1 MYSICFTIAGV
12 IFSIL
17 LFVLYNFKSNLKLL
31 ENKIYYGIIV
41 TTIISGL
48 IEIYSFILV
57 RTSIFVNSVL
67 YLFSLKSLFLCFLVW
82 IYLFTI
88 YTVIVTINLKN
99 KDYSRYR
106 LAIIISTIVFIIVSL
121 TTMILPIDIIET
133 DGLLLPTG
141 VGVDIIYVLSLILF
155 IIMISVIISNRRNL
169 KNKKYYPMYFLLV
182 ILGIMIIVQKIFP
195 SLLLINFSLSILIYI
210 MYFTIEN
217 PDIKLI
223 KDLSY
228 TRRML
233 EKQNE
238 MVSGIVNNLAIS
250 LKNPLMEITN
260 FSSKKINKKDE
271 VSSLEEIKK
280 FQKLSLNLV
289 DQINKIMDLTRIENR
304 QLKIKNKLYQTDNLI
319 NSIKDII
326 NFRNVDVN
334 YNIDNNIP
342 KVLYGDDDNIKQTF
356 TYLVEFINNY
366 FNRYDLTINISKI
379 SVRNNCKLMFSIIV
393 NYKNTKLDFIERD
406 NKCIIETNAW
416 EYELYNR
423 LVELQKGTYEVK
435 KDNSSLI
442 FNFALFQKI
451 KDNNEAVEEEVI
463 KYNNYSGKKILIALD
478 NHLDINKFTELL
490 VNYNVDI
497 STSSSIEELTEL
509 LRSDKTFDIVFLSNT
524 ISGIENY
531 NITTSEERKRT
542 MTKLSLIAG
551 YKLQIIMVTLEDYKD
566 SDTEYI
572 KMPISKVKLDDIM
585 VKYLS
590 EK

>member
-41 TTIISGL
+41 TTIIAGL

-57 RTSIFVNSVL
+57 RTSVFINSVL

-82 IYLFTI
+82 IYLFTV

-106 LAIIISTIVFIIVSL
+106 LAIMISTVVFIIVSL

-238 MVSGIVNNLAIS
+238 MVSGTVNNLAIS

-271 VSSLEEIKK
+271 VSSLEEIEE

-304 QLKIKNKLYQTDNLI
+304 ELKIKNKLYQTDNLI

-356 TYLVEFINNY
+356 TYLTEFINNY
-366 FNRYDLTINISKI
+366 FDRYDLTINISKI

-406 NKCIIETNAW
+406 NKCIIDTNAW

-451 KDNNEAVEEEVI
+451 KDNNEVVEEEDI

>member
-41 TTIISGL
+41 TTIIAGL

-121 TTMILPIDIIET
+121 TTMVLPINIIET

-238 MVSGIVNNLAIS
+238 MVSGTVNNLAIS

>member
-12 IFSIL
+12 VFSIL

-41 TTIISGL
+41 TTIISEL
-48 IEIYSFILV
+48 VEIYSFILV
-57 RTSIFVNSVL
+57 RTSVFINSVL

-82 IYLFTI
+82 IYLFTV

-106 LAIIISTIVFIIVSL
+106 LAIMISMVVFTIVSL
-121 TTMILPIDIIET
+121 ITMILPINIIET
-133 DGLLLPTG
+133 NGLLLPTG
-141 VGVDIIYVLSLILF
+141 VGVDVIYVLALILF
-155 IIMISVIISNRRNL
+155 IIMISVIISNRSNL
-169 KNKKYYPMYFLLV
+169 KNKKYYPVYFLLV
-182 ILGIMIIVQKIFP
+182 ILGIMIVVQKIFP
-195 SLLLINFSLSILIYI
+195 SLLLINFSLAILIYI

-238 MVSGIVNNLAIS
+238 MVSGTVNNLAIS

-271 VSSLEEIKK
+271 VSSFEEIEK
-280 FQKLSLNLV
+280 FKKLSLNLV

-304 QLKIKNKLYQTDNLI
+304 ELKIKNKLYQTDNLI

-326 NFRNVDVN
+326 NFRNVDVS
-334 YNIDNNIP
+334 YNIDDNIP
-342 KVLYGDDDNIKQTF
+342 KVLYGDDDNIKQSF
-356 TYLVEFINNY
+356 TYLIEFISNY
-366 FNRYDLTINISKI
+366 FDRYDLTVNISKI
-379 SVRNNCKLMFSIIV
+379 SVRNNCKLMFDIIV
-393 NYKNTKLDFIERD
+393 SYKNTKLDFIERD

-423 LVELQKGTYEVK
+423 LVELQKGTSEVR

-451 KDNNEAVEEEVI
+451 KDTDEAVEEEVI
-463 KYNNYSGKKILIALD
+463 KYNNYSGKKILVALD

-497 STSSSIEELTEL
+497 STSSSIDELTEL

-531 NITTSEERKRT
+531 DITTSEERKRT

-551 YKLQIIMVTLEDYKD
+551 YKLQVIMVTLEDYKD

>member
-121 TTMILPIDIIET
+121 TTMILPINIIET

-238 MVSGIVNNLAIS
+238 MVSGTVNNLAIS

-435 KDNSSLI
+435 KNNSSLI

-451 KDNNEAVEEEVI
+451 KDNNEVVEEEVI

-551 YKLQIIMVTLEDYKD
+551 YKLQVIMVTLEDYKD

>member
-238 MVSGIVNNLAIS
+238 MVSGTVNNLAIS

-451 KDNNEAVEEEVI
+451 KDNNEVVEEEVI

-551 YKLQIIMVTLEDYKD
+551 YKLQIIMVTFEDYKD

-572 KMPISKVKLDDIM
+572 KMPISKVKLHDIM
-585 VKYLS
+585 VK
-590 EK
+590 

>member
-238 MVSGIVNNLAIS
+238 MVSGTVNNLAIS

-585 VKYLS
+585 VKYLN
-590 EK
+590 

>member
-238 MVSGIVNNLAIS
+238 MVSGTVNNLAIS

-356 TYLVEFINNY
+356 TYLVEFINK
-366 FNRYDLTINISKI
+366 YDLTINISKI

-451 KDNNEAVEEEVI
+451 KDNNEAVEEEII

>member
-121 TTMILPIDIIET
+121 TTMILPINIIET

-238 MVSGIVNNLAIS
+238 MVSGTVNNLAIS

-451 KDNNEAVEEEVI
+451 KDNNEAVEEEII

-531 NITTSEERKRT
+531 NIITSEERKRT

>member
-82 IYLFTI
+82 IYLFTV

-141 VGVDIIYVLSLILF
+141 VGVDIIYILSLILF

-238 MVSGIVNNLAIS
+238 MVSGTVNNLAIS
-250 LKNPLMEITN
+250 LKNPLMEITS

-531 NITTSEERKRT
+531 DITTSEERKRT

>member
-41 TTIISGL
+41 TTIIAGL

-238 MVSGIVNNLAIS
+238 MVSGTVNNLAIS

-326 NFRNVDVN
+326 NFRNVDIN
-334 YNIDNNIP
+334 YNIDYNIP

-451 KDNNEAVEEEVI
+451 KDNNEVVEEEVI
-463 KYNNYSGKKILIALD
+463 KYNNYGGKKILIALD

-551 YKLQIIMVTLEDYKD
+551 YKLQIIMVTFEDYKD

>member
-41 TTIISGL
+41 TTIIAGL

-106 LAIIISTIVFIIVSL
+106 LAIMISTIVFIIISL

-238 MVSGIVNNLAIS
+238 MVSGTVNNLAIS

-326 NFRNVDVN
+326 NFRNVDIN

-435 KDNSSLI
+435 KNNSSLI

>member
-99 KDYSRYR
+99 QDYSRYR

-238 MVSGIVNNLAIS
+238 MVSGTVNNLAIS

-451 KDNNEAVEEEVI
+451 KDNNEAVEEEII

-585 VKYLS
+585 VKYLN
-590 EK
+590 

>member
-238 MVSGIVNNLAIS
+238 MVSGTVNNLAIS

-304 QLKIKNKLYQTDNLI
+304 ELKIKNKLYQTDNLI

-326 NFRNVDVN
+326 NFRNVDIN

-451 KDNNEAVEEEVI
+451 KDNNEVVEEEVI

>member
-41 TTIISGL
+41 TTIIAGL

-121 TTMILPIDIIET
+121 TTMILPINIIET

-238 MVSGIVNNLAIS
+238 MVSGTVNNLAIS

-551 YKLQIIMVTLEDYKD
+551 YKLQIIMVTFEDYKD

>member
-1 MYSICFTIAGV
+1 MET
-12 IFSIL
+12 
-17 LFVLYNFKSNLKLL
+17 
-31 ENKIYYGIIV
+31 IIV
-41 TTIISGL
+41 
-48 IEIYSFILV
+48 
-57 RTSIFVNSVL
+57 
-67 YLFSLKSLFLCFLVW
+67 YL
-82 IYLFTI
+82 
-88 YTVIVTINLKN
+88 
-99 KDYSRYR
+99 
-106 LAIIISTIVFIIVSL
+106 
-121 TTMILPIDIIET
+121 
-133 DGLLLPTG
+133 
-141 VGVDIIYVLSLILF
+141 
-155 IIMISVIISNRRNL
+155 
-169 KNKKYYPMYFLLV
+169 
-182 ILGIMIIVQKIFP
+182 
-195 SLLLINFSLSILIYI
+195 

-228 TRRML
+228 TRKML

-238 MVSGIVNNLAIS
+238 MVSGTVNNLAIS

-260 FSSKKINKKDE
+260 FSSKKINKKNE
-271 VSSLEEIKK
+271 VSSLEEIEE

-326 NFRNVDVN
+326 NFRNVDVS
-334 YNIDNNIP
+334 YNIDDNIP

-366 FNRYDLTINISKI
+366 FDRYDLTINISKI
-379 SVRNNCKLMFSIIV
+379 SVRNNCKLMFGIIV
-393 NYKNTKLDFIERD
+393 SYKNTKLEFIERD
-406 NKCIIETNAW
+406 NKCIIDTNAW

-423 LVELQKGTYEVK
+423 LVELQKGTSEVK

-451 KDNNEAVEEEVI
+451 KDNNEVVDEEVI
-463 KYNNYSGKKILIALD
+463 KYNNYSDKKILIALD

-531 NITTSEERKRT
+531 DITTSEERKRT

-551 YKLQIIMVTLEDYKD
+551 YKLQVIMVTLEDYKD

>member
-238 MVSGIVNNLAIS
+238 MVSGTVNNLAIS

-435 KDNSSLI
+435 KNNSSLI

-451 KDNNEAVEEEVI
+451 KDNNEVVEKEVI

>member
-82 IYLFTI
+82 IYLFTV

-238 MVSGIVNNLAIS
+238 MVSGTVNNLAIS

-435 KDNSSLI
+435 KNNSSLI

-451 KDNNEAVEEEVI
+451 KDNNEVVEKEVI

-509 LRSDKTFDIVFLSNT
+509 LRSDKTIDIVFLSNT

-585 VKYLS
+585 VKYLN
-590 EK
+590 

>member
-82 IYLFTI
+82 IYLFTV

-238 MVSGIVNNLAIS
+238 MVSGTVNNLAIS

-451 KDNNEAVEEEVI
+451 KDNNEVVEEEVI

-585 VKYLS
+585 VKYLN
-590 EK
+590 

>member
-41 TTIISGL
+41 TTIIAGL

-106 LAIIISTIVFIIVSL
+106 LAIMISTIVFIIVSL

-238 MVSGIVNNLAIS
+238 MVSGTVNNLAIS

-435 KDNSSLI
+435 KNNSSLI

>member
-238 MVSGIVNNLAIS
+238 MVSGTVNNLAIS

-326 NFRNVDVN
+326 NFRNVDIN

-451 KDNNEAVEEEVI
+451 KDNNEVVEEEVI

-478 NHLDINKFTELL
+478 NHLDINNFTELL

-551 YKLQIIMVTLEDYKD
+551 YKLQIIMVTFEDYKD

>member
-57 RTSIFVNSVL
+57 RTSISVNSVL

-82 IYLFTI
+82 IYLFTV

-106 LAIIISTIVFIIVSL
+106 LAIMISAIVFIIVSL

-238 MVSGIVNNLAIS
+238 MVSGTVNNLAIS

-451 KDNNEAVEEEVI
+451 KDNNEVVEEEVI

>member
-57 RTSIFVNSVL
+57 RTSISVNSVL

-82 IYLFTI
+82 IYLFTV

-106 LAIIISTIVFIIVSL
+106 LAIMISAIVFIIVSL

-238 MVSGIVNNLAIS
+238 MVSGTVNNLAIS

>member
-1 MYSICFTIAGV
+1 MYSICLGV

-57 RTSIFVNSVL
+57 RTSISVNSVL

-82 IYLFTI
+82 IYLFTV

-106 LAIIISTIVFIIVSL
+106 LAIMISAIVFIIVSL

-238 MVSGIVNNLAIS
+238 MVSGTVNNLAIS

-304 QLKIKNKLYQTDNLI
+304 QLKIKNRLYQTDNLI

-451 KDNNEAVEEEVI
+451 KDNNEAVEEEAI

>member
-106 LAIIISTIVFIIVSL
+106 LAIMISTIVFIIVSL

-238 MVSGIVNNLAIS
+238 MVSGTVNNLAIS

-451 KDNNEAVEEEVI
+451 KDNNEVVEEEVI

-551 YKLQIIMVTLEDYKD
+551 YKLQVIMVTLEDYKD

>member
-82 IYLFTI
+82 IYLFTV

-121 TTMILPIDIIET
+121 TTIILPIDIIET

-238 MVSGIVNNLAIS
+238 MVSGTVNNLAIS
-250 LKNPLMEITN
+250 LKNPLMEITS

-551 YKLQIIMVTLEDYKD
+551 YKLQIIMVTLADYKD

>member
-41 TTIISGL
+41 TTIIAGL

-238 MVSGIVNNLAIS
+238 MVSGTVNNLAIS

-451 KDNNEAVEEEVI
+451 KDNNEVVEEEVI

-585 VKYLS
+585 VKYLN
-590 EK
+590 

>member
-41 TTIISGL
+41 TTIIAGL

-121 TTMILPIDIIET
+121 TTMILPINIIET

-141 VGVDIIYVLSLILF
+141 IGVDIIYVLSLILF

-238 MVSGIVNNLAIS
+238 MVSGTVNNLAIS

-326 NFRNVDVN
+326 NFRNVDIN

-451 KDNNEAVEEEVI
+451 KDNNEVVEEEVI

>member
-41 TTIISGL
+41 TTIIAGL

-238 MVSGIVNNLAIS
+238 MVSGTVNNLAIS

-326 NFRNVDVN
+326 NFRNVDIN

-451 KDNNEAVEEEVI
+451 KDNNEVVEEEVI

-551 YKLQIIMVTLEDYKD
+551 YKLQIIMVTFEDYKD

>member
-41 TTIISGL
+41 TTIIAGL

-57 RTSIFVNSVL
+57 RTSVFINSVL

-82 IYLFTI
+82 IYLFTV

-106 LAIIISTIVFIIVSL
+106 LAIMISTVVFIIVSL

-228 TRRML
+228 TRKML

-238 MVSGIVNNLAIS
+238 MVSGTVNNLAIS

-271 VSSLEEIKK
+271 VSSLEEIEE

-304 QLKIKNKLYQTDNLI
+304 ELKIKNKLYQTDNLI

-356 TYLVEFINNY
+356 TYLTEFINNY
-366 FNRYDLTINISKI
+366 FDRYDLTINISKI

-451 KDNNEAVEEEVI
+451 KDNNEVVEEEDI

>member
-41 TTIISGL
+41 TTIIAGL

-121 TTMILPIDIIET
+121 TTMILPINIIET

-238 MVSGIVNNLAIS
+238 MVSGTVNNLAIS

-451 KDNNEAVEEEVI
+451 KDNNEVVEEEVI

-551 YKLQIIMVTLEDYKD
+551 YKLQIIMVTFEDYKD

>member
-141 VGVDIIYVLSLILF
+141 VGVDIIYILSLILF

-182 ILGIMIIVQKIFP
+182 ILGIMIIVQKVFP

-238 MVSGIVNNLAIS
+238 MVSGTVNNLAIS

-531 NITTSEERKRT
+531 DITTSEERKRT

>member
-121 TTMILPIDIIET
+121 TTIILPIDIIET

-238 MVSGIVNNLAIS
+238 MVSGTVNNLAIS

-551 YKLQIIMVTLEDYKD
+551 YKLQIIMVTLADYKD

>member
-141 VGVDIIYVLSLILF
+141 VGVDIIYVLSLILL

-238 MVSGIVNNLAIS
+238 MVSGTVNNLAIS

-451 KDNNEAVEEEVI
+451 KDNNEVVEEEVI

-551 YKLQIIMVTLEDYKD
+551 YKLQVIMVTLEDYKD

>member
-41 TTIISGL
+41 TTIIAGL

-238 MVSGIVNNLAIS
+238 MVSGTVNNLAIS

-326 NFRNVDVN
+326 NFRNVDIN
-334 YNIDNNIP
+334 YNID

-451 KDNNEAVEEEVI
+451 KDNNEVVEEEVI

-585 VKYLS
+585 VKIS
-590 EK
+590 K

>member
-238 MVSGIVNNLAIS
+238 MVSGTVNNLAIS

-379 SVRNNCKLMFSIIV
+379 SVRNNCKLIFSIIV

-451 KDNNEAVEEEVI
+451 KDNNEVVEEEVI

-551 YKLQIIMVTLEDYKD
+551 YKLQIIMVTFEDYKD

>member
-57 RTSIFVNSVL
+57 RTSIFANSVL

-82 IYLFTI
+82 IYLFTV

-106 LAIIISTIVFIIVSL
+106 LAIMISAIVFIIVSL
-121 TTMILPIDIIET
+121 TTMVLPIDIIET

-238 MVSGIVNNLAIS
+238 MVSGTVNNLAIS

-451 KDNNEAVEEEVI
+451 KDNNEVAEEEVI

>member
-238 MVSGIVNNLAIS
+238 MVSGTVNNLAIS

-326 NFRNVDVN
+326 NFRNVDIN

-451 KDNNEAVEEEVI
+451 KDNNEVVEEEVI

-551 YKLQIIMVTLEDYKD
+551 YKLQIIMVTFEDYKD

>member
-238 MVSGIVNNLAIS
+238 MVSGTVNNLAIS

-435 KDNSSLI
+435 KNNSSLI

-451 KDNNEAVEEEVI
+451 KDNNEVVEKEVI

-551 YKLQIIMVTLEDYKD
+551 YKLQVIMVTLEDYKD